1 MRPTVMVGIG
11 FKTGDTVWVQAGG
24 VGWSPGEVLGFR
36 INRKQEV
43 IVKIGYQRREGER
56 RPEQLRQRDPDQKG
70 KDKPPTRGKERRKRC
85 AHCHQLGGHLDFCE
99 TRGAA

>member
-24 VGWSPGEVLGFR
+24 VGWSPG
-36 INRKQEV
+36 
-43 IVKIGYQRREGER
+43 EGER